1 MLDINKLRAA
11 YNVVHR
17 LSQNKNPL
25 AEEELT
31 LAVVQSAQVQEALAA
46 AAETIAAYGKIMN
59 IVAQSTSFSI
69 AKPVSRE
76 AKIAFTVTQEEVV
89 KMQPMSAAPNITSLV
104 KYINDTLAHEDM
116 HKLTTVELGRWLM
129 HTGYLQLPEDGR
141 NKIPTEMGAEL
152 GITTEKRVRQ
162 ATGETYY
169 INFYSPEAQQFI
181 FNSLPAIAEFLA
193 KEKAEKNAAAQ
204 EKGAEAEN

>member
-59 IVAQSTSFSI
+59 IMAQSTSFSVAKTGKKQFSI
-69 AKPVSRE
+69 AEEEIAALKPAAE
-76 AKIAFTVTQEEVV
+76 ALQISYIARYINENIASIADN
-89 KMQPMSAAPNITSLV
+89 KMKKLSAAS
-104 KYINDTLAHEDM
+104 
-116 HKLTTVELGRWLM
+116 LGRWLVSC
-129 HTGYLQLPEDGR
+129 GYLQMDENGK
-141 NKIPTEMGAEL
+141 NKVATDKGVAL
-152 GITTEKRVRQ
+152 GIHTEKRVSQ
-162 ATGETYY
+162 YNGDSYNA
-169 INFYSPEAQQFI
+169 NFYSPEAQQFI
-181 FNSLPAIAEFLA
+181 FNSLPAVAEFLA
-193 KEKAEKNAAAQ
+193 QEKAEKNAAAQ
-204 EKGAEAEN
+204 GKSAEADN